1 MSQIENSIEEEN
13 KIVKNIHKISTQIEN
28 IRSTRIDTERIMTV
42 LESANAKVRDMD
54 AELQKKVNDLN
65 SEVSTDSEHND
76 ILKKLDDFQNI
87 KEKLE
92 YWESKYLFILAI
104 IGEWNEA
111 YQRLYD
117 AYTELQ
123 PEATADTESLSVDVN
138 ELIERSQQSRDS
150 LKSYIETL
158 KESKCQYESV
168 VKERD
173 EYKAENDRL
182 TTELAKVTEKL
193 STAKQCWGHY
203 KNLSDKQESL
213 YRNCES
219 ELSKVRKDLK
229 ERTVELEQ
237 VTKQLSDKEYE
248 YKAVSYNLEKVN
260 AECATWKDR
269 YTVTKKLLDAETSK
283 VTTETTK
290 QPLTEREALKI
301 RLEASEQV
309 CDVLNQKIKLLTD
322 TKTSLVNEL
331 LDLKH
336 LVHKLYLNDATEQ
349 TISDKTTKQ
358 DVLEL
363 PAETVAALSQERVNT
378 IMQYSDKEAKAELA
392 KLHVQCEDWKVMYQ
406 KLQDEC
412 ELLKRRNVA
421 LRNNRDAIANSIK
434 ALAEQAGFTVR
445 DVCATA
451 FDGSGVEK

>member
-13 KIVKNIHKISTQIEN
+13 KIAKNIHKISTQIEN
-28 IRSTRIDTERIMTV
+28 IKSTRIDAERIMTV
-42 LESANAKVRDMD
+42 FESANAKVRNIDT
-54 AELQKKVNDLN
+54 ELQKKANNLN
-65 SEVSTDSEHND
+65 SEVSTDSGHNEL
-76 ILKKLDDFQNI
+76 LKKLDDFQNI

-92 YWESKYLFILAI
+92 YWESKYLLVLSI
-104 IGEWNEA
+104 ICEWNDA

-123 PEATADTESLSVDVN
+123 PEVTADTKSLSVDMD
-138 ELIERSQQSRDS
+138 ELIEKSQQSRDN
-150 LKSYIETL
+150 LTSYIGTL

-182 TTELAKVTEKL
+182 TTELAKVTEEL
-193 STAKQCWGHY
+193 SKAKQCWGHY

-219 ELSKVRKDLK
+219 ELSEVRKDLK
-229 ERTVELEQ
+229 ERTAELEQ

-283 VTTETTK
+283 VVTETTK
-290 QPLTEREALKI
+290 QPLTELEALKV

-336 LVHKLYLNDATEQ
+336 LVHKLYLNDTTEQ
-349 TISDKTTKQ
+349 TVPDKNNKQ

-363 PAETVAALSQERVNT
+363 PAETIAALSQERVNT

-392 KLHVQCEDWKVMYQ
+392 KLYVQCEDWKVMYQ
-406 KLQDEC
+406 KLQDKYESLERC
-412 ELLKRRNVA
+412 NA
-421 LRNNRDAIANSIK
+421 TLRNNRDVLTNSIK
-434 ALAEQAGFTVR
+434 AIAEQAGSTVHA
-445 DVCATA
+445 VCTTA
-451 FDGSGVEK
+451 FEGSGVEK